1 MREGLDIIAGMARGD
16 VFRIVSNADFAFRRL
31 ALELSGYYLV
41 GFEPEPGD
49 RDAKPH
55 KIKMDVRRKD
65 IAIRARRE
73 FSVAADTPPPATD
86 TLVLDT
92 LRSPLLASDIRIGLT
107 TYTFQD
113 PESQKVKVILS
124 ADLDR
129 SVDAGQ
135 RVSLGYVLVDDKG
148 KVTASQLEKAMTT
161 PVHPDTRRQ
170 TYVGAAL
177 TMPGVYTLKLAAV
190 DEDGRRGSVERTF
203 TAQLNAFGGLH
214 VTDLLI
220 ADDSKTM
227 PGSAGLIP
235 SVDAKFTGDEV
246 HGYVE
251 LFSDSA
257 ATLRDATVTIEVAES
272 AASKALAGVTA
283 QFQGVEGG
291 DRRRVAEAAVP
302 IGQLGAGHY
311 VLRAAV
317 AVNGEKVGQVLRPFE
332 ITRPAKTAAAAP
344 PRNAPKPASP
354 GTIPAPKPD
363 AFDRSSVLT
372 PQVVGFFLDRLND
385 APAGNTGELR
395 PAIDNV
401 KAGRFTEAMDALAGA
416 GDDQL
421 ATVFLKGLVLFS
433 RGELNP
439 AANKF
444 REALKIDSAFSP
456 ATFYLG
462 ACYAAG
468 GRDREAAGALQMSL
482 IAESSAPIVYMTLAD
497 TFMRLRDYDQAI
509 QTLQEGRR
517 LWPSD
522 EQLAARLAAV
532 QQRQK

>member
-1 MREGLDIIAGMARGD
+1 MARGD

-55 KIKMDVRRKD
+55 KIKVDVRKKD
-65 IAIRARRE
+65 VAIRARRE
-73 FSVAADTPPPATD
+73 FSVAATSPSPTTD

-92 LRSPLLASDIRIGLT
+92 LRSPLLASDIRLELT

-129 SVDAGQ
+129 SVNAGQ
-135 RVSLGYVLVDDKG
+135 RISLGYILVDDKG
-148 KVTASQLEKAMTT
+148 KVTASQIEKALTT
-161 PVHPDTRRQ
+161 PVHPETKRQ

-177 TMPGVYTLKLAAV
+177 TTPGVYTLKLAAV

-203 TAQLNAFGGLH
+203 TAQLNAFGGLQI
-214 VTDLLI
+214 TDLLI

-272 AASKALAGVTA
+272 DSSKALDAVTA

-302 IGQLGAGHY
+302 IAQLGAGHY

-317 AVNGEKVGQVLRPFE
+317 AVNGQKVGQVLRPFE
-332 ITRPAKTAAAAP
+332 IARPAKTAAAAP
-344 PRNAPKPASP
+344 PRNAPKPASA
-354 GTIPAPKPD
+354 GTTTAPRPD

-385 APAGNTGELR
+385 APGANAGDLR
-395 PAIDNV
+395 PAIDDV
-401 KAGRFTEAMDALAGA
+401 KAGRFAEAMDALAGA

-421 ATVFLKGLVLFS
+421 AAVFLKGLVLFS

-444 REALKIDSAFSP
+444 REALKIDSEFSP

-482 IAESSAPIVYMTLAD
+482 ISESSAPIVYMTLAD
-497 TFMRLRDYDQAI
+497 TFMRLRDFDQAI
-509 QTLQEGRR
+509 QTLQEAHR

-522 EQLAARLAAV
+522 EQLASRLASA
-532 QQRQK
+532 QQRRK